1 MHLLTN
7 VNKSGQLLLTGI
19 TFQWGADSK
28 NNASVCSL
36 RRLRGAS
43 VIRGATSQRRF
54 QALADSQNQERDT
67 YRPRPGL
74 LSCIGGAFIFPFLC
88 FHRWLFYQMWLL
100 IMTVLCAISGL
111 TEGKLNHINS
121 TLLLLFI
128 LSWISLLI
136 FIEGDVDLF
145 EDSVQLVKILLEEG
159 I

>member
-1 MHLLTN
+1 
-7 VNKSGQLLLTGI
+7 
-19 TFQWGADSK
+19 
-28 NNASVCSL
+28 
-36 RRLRGAS
+36 
-43 VIRGATSQRRF
+43 
-54 QALADSQNQERDT
+54 
-67 YRPRPGL
+67 
-74 LSCIGGAFIFPFLC
+74 
-88 FHRWLFYQMWLL
+88 MWLL